1 MGICYRRAPGLFASI
16 VAIFTAA
23 PLLAAANYAGDATLH
38 DVHFQTPHVGMA
50 VGDHGVIWSTRDAG
64 ANWAQIPSGVSVEL
78 RAITFADED
87 RGWIVG
93 GQISPYSRIS
103 RGVVLRTIDGGRNW
117 REIPNLGVPRLH
129 DIAFVDANHGY
140 AIADPSPT
148 YPTGLFET
156 RDGGRSWRSKLV
168 EKPHPWR
175 SLALLPSGGVLLTA
189 ADGAT
194 AWFDEGVYR
203 ESIPADSNR
212 RTYQVALDP
221 LGATAL
227 VGDAGLVMSSSD
239 RGISWNLRTSQLPG
253 AMGRQFDA
261 RGVTVRGQHITV
273 VGSPGSVVLSSRDG
287 GEHWET
293 AATGFRPTLT
303 AVTFA
308 DDRHGWAVGSF
319 GTILAT
325 NDGGASWYA
334 QRRGGEQAA
343 LFAAYRSG
351 QKLPCEAFSQ
361 LSAAGGYLTAVEII
375 GRPEQNSPL
384 ELQYA
389 DCVRAACLQLGIC
402 DIDQASSFPLP
413 SDKLGLDGREIV
425 KRWNQANDGE
435 ALKRAEERLVR
446 KLRTWRP
453 QVVLTEYADPRGL
466 DATGY
471 LINQIVLSAV
481 EKAADSNAYPEHLES
496 LRLAPWQTKKVF
508 ASLPKGVDGAITIT
522 TSQIA
527 PQLAMSFNEHAA
539 AARSLLEEEATPP
552 PASISFEL
560 NRNAL
565 PNEFGDRDFFSG
577 IPLDSGGVSRR
588 AERPLASSN
597 LDELRR
603 LAQRRHNVQRIVSTA
618 RLRPNGGA
626 AWLAQLGDLTSDLP
640 GDTGPQTLYQLAMHQ
655 HESGHGPLAAE
666 VLTTLIDR
674 FPEHP
679 LAEKGVAW
687 LLTFYGSREVADRFS
702 GEETAPDAA
711 PLAAEFRPTAVTPA
725 AAFLPTETTSRPGLP
740 AAGQAVSIERNFSRT
755 AAKLAQ
761 EYNVKF
767 PYVIAQPEVAF
778 TVSRALSQ
786 EGTGRTSEN
795 LLHRL
800 VGRGENDPWSACAQ
814 SEFVLGRNAG
824 IPPKTIAMCLR
835 VISPPQLDGRL
846 DDETWRHCKPFE
858 LVSPNRGDGQWPAAA
873 FFAYDQE
880 YLYFAIR
887 AKHAP
892 GSNYTNKP
900 SGPRERDA
908 DLSKRDHVE
917 IYFDI
922 DRDYASFHK
931 MSVDWC
937 GWTHES
943 SFGDPTWNPKWYVQ
957 ADDAAGVWTVE
968 GAILLTDLAKTP
980 PTSGDTWALGLQR
993 IATGSG
999 FQSWTIP
1006 AQAEVLPAGFGL
1018 LRFQ

>member
-1 MGICYRRAPGLFASI
+1 MGNSYRQASGWI
-16 VAIFTAA
+16 ATIFLVFTAA
-23 PLLAAANYAGDATLH
+23 PLCAAGNYSGDATLH
-38 DVHFQTPHVGMA
+38 DVHFQNPQTGLA
-50 VGDHGVIWSTRDAG
+50 VGDHGVIWSTNDG
-64 ANWAQIPSGVSVEL
+64 GSHWTQTPSGVDVEL
-78 RAITFADED
+78 HAIAFADAEK
-87 RGWIVG
+87 GWIVG

-117 REIPNLGVPRLH
+117 REIPNLGLPRLH
-129 DIAFVDANHGY
+129 DVAFVDANHGY
-140 AIADPSPT
+140 AVADPSPT

-156 RDGGRSWRSKLV
+156 RDGGRSWRSLMV

-175 SLALLPSGGVLLTA
+175 SLALLPNGGLLLTA

-203 ESIPADSNR
+203 ESIPADANR
-212 RTYQVALDP
+212 RTHQVALDP
-221 LGATAL
+221 QGATAL
-227 VGDAGLVMSSSD
+227 VGDSGLVMSSGD
-239 RGISWNLRTSQLPG
+239 RGISWNLRTSELPG
-253 AMGRQFDA
+253 GMGRQFDA
-261 RGVTVRGQHITV
+261 RGVAVNGDRVTV
-273 VGSPGSVVLSSRDG
+273 VGSPGSIVLTSLDG
-287 GEHWET
+287 GAHWLS
-293 AATGFRPTLT
+293 ATTGHRAPLT

-308 DDRHGWAVGSF
+308 DNMHGWAVGAF

-325 NDGGASWYA
+325 TDGGASWFA

-343 LFAAYRSG
+343 VFAAYRNG
-351 QKLPCEAFSQ
+351 KRLPCEAFSR
-361 LSAAGGYLTAVEII
+361 LAAADGYLTAVEIL
-375 GRPEQNSPL
+375 GRPETSSPL
-384 ELQYA
+384 ELQY
-389 DCVRAACLQLGIC
+389 DDQIRAACLQLGIC
-402 DIDQASSFPLP
+402 ETDCAASFPLP
-413 SDKLGLDGREIV
+413 SDKLGLDGRKIVEI
-425 KRWNQANDGE
+425 WNKANDGE
-435 ALKRAEERLVR
+435 ALKRAEERMVR
-446 KLRTWRP
+446 QLRIWRP
-453 QVVLTEYADPRGL
+453 QVVLTEYADPRGT

-471 LINQIVLSAV
+471 LINQIMLSAV
-481 EKAADSNAYPEHLES
+481 EKAADSNAYPEQLES
-496 LRLAPWQTKKVF
+496 LRLTPWQVKKVF
-508 ASLPKGVDGAITIT
+508 AALPKGVDGTITIAT
-522 TSQIA
+522 AQIA

-539 AARSLLEEEATPP
+539 AARSLLHEDETPA
-552 PASISFEL
+552 PAAISFEL
-560 NRNAL
+560 NRNSL

-603 LAQRRHNVQRIVSTA
+603 LAQRRHNVQRIVSSA

-655 HESGHGPLAAE
+655 NASGHGPLAAE
-666 VLTTLIDR
+666 VMTTLIDR

-679 LAEKGVAW
+679 LSEKAVAW
-687 LLTFYGSREVADRFS
+687 LLVFYGSREVADRFAS
-702 GEETAPDAA
+702 DDAIPDAA
-711 PLAAEFRPTAVTPA
+711 PLAAEIRPTAVTPA
-725 AAFLPTETTSRPGLP
+725 AAFLPTNEPSRPGLLP
-740 AAGQAVSIERNFSRT
+740 NSQAVSIERNFSRT

-761 EYNVKF
+761 EYNVKY
-767 PYVIAQPEVAF
+767 PHVVARPEVAF
-778 TVSRALSQ
+778 TVSRALSS
-786 EGTGRTSEN
+786 EGSGRSSEN

-800 VGRGENDPWSACAQ
+800 VGRGENDPWSTCAQ

-824 IPPKTIAMCLR
+824 IPPKTIAMCLQ
-835 VISPPQLDGRL
+835 VAAPPKLDGRL
-846 DDETWRHCKPFE
+846 DDATWQGCEPFE
-858 LVSPNRGDGQWPAAA
+858 LVSPNRGDGSWPAAV
-873 FFAYDQE
+873 FFAYDRE

-892 GSNYTNKP
+892 GANYTNKP
-900 SGPRERDA
+900 NSARERDA

-917 IYFDI
+917 MFFDV

-943 SFGDPTWNPKWYVQ
+943 SFGDPTWNPQWYVQ

-980 PTSGDTWALGLQR
+980 PTSGDTWSVGLQR
-993 IATGSG
+993 IATGCG

-1006 AQAEVLPAGFGL
+1006 AQPDVQPAGFGL